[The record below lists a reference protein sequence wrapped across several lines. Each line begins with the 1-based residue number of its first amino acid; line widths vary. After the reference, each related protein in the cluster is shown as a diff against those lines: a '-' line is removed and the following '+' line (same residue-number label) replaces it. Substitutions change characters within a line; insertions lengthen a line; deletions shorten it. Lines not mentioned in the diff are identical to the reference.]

1 MDIQQKLTGF
11 AMMGAT
17 WIMWLLVALSVGGVA
32 VALERAIYLISTSE
46 NVRRLKQ
53 QILALL
59 RAGEV
64 DEARARLGRSRSHV
78 AGIISAALA
87 DPGDGTASAEER
99 MSGATQ
105 LAKLRM
111 EKRLAF
117 LGTLGSNA
125 PFIGLLGTVIGI
137 IRAFHQLNDS
147 AGKVTSGLMSEVG
160 EALVATAIGIL
171 VALPAIAFYNAFQR
185 IIKARLARA
194 QAFGNEILAVLKA
207 EHAPVSPVPALP
219 PPDRAHEAGNL
230 QQVRV

>member
-1 MDIQQKLTGF
+1 MDIQQRLTGF

-32 VALERAIYLISTSE
+32 VALERAVYLIRTNE
-46 NVRRLKQ
+46 NVRKLKQ

-59 RAGEV
+59 REGNVE
-64 DEARARLGRSRSHV
+64 EARAQLSRSPSHV
-78 AGIISAALA
+78 ASIIAAGLENT
-87 DPGDGTASAEER
+87 GDGTASAEER
-99 MSGATQ
+99 MNGATQ

-125 PFIGLLGTVIGI
+125 PFIGLLGAVIGI
-137 IRAFHQLNDS
+137 IRAFHSLNDA
-147 AGKVTSGLMSEVG
+147 AGKVTAGLMSEVG

-185 IIKARLARA
+185 IIKGRLARA
-194 QAFGNEILAVLKA
+194 QAFGNDVLALLKA
-207 EHAPVSPVPALP
+207 ERPGVGA
-219 PPDRAHEAGNL
+219 
-230 QQVRV
+230 